1 MVRTASVPV
10 GLQKLTGGK
19 PKILPKKE
27 GKLLS
32 FIFFL
37 LFFFPKDSKK
47 FVEGGTKL

>member
-37 LFFFPKDSKK
+37 FFFSQKDSKK